1 MAPAQPYLEGDERMR
16 FDRWLE
22 AAWKR
27 FCPPLTFT
35 EIRKGAQALSTHY
48 VERRAEPGLSERA
61 LAGRGKRAA
70 FATYYAALHFL
81 AAWHAARRLEDTL
94 ADTVQVHDLG
104 CGTGA
109 AGAAVARAV
118 NAPAVRG
125 LDRSGWAL
133 GEARRTYAALGLR
146 GATGRAQLPAG
157 MPRRTGPGDLLL
169 LAWTAN
175 ELAESDREALA
186 EGLWRAAERG
196 ARVLVLEPLAGA
208 AVPWWDAWAK
218 RARAAGGGALQWK
231 RALARPALVARMDKA
246 AGLDHAV
253 LGARALWLPGSGSPA
268 GEARTE
274 VEAEGRGAA
283 GDHPLRRGRRRSAP
297 GHGGRA
303 VMPCLRRAPEAR
315 AAPSRQRLGFP
326 SCPLQPPS
334 SARGEGPS

>member
-1 MAPAQPYLEGDERMR
+1 MAPAQPYLEGDERLR

-22 AAWKR
+22 ATWKR
-27 FCPPLTFT
+27 FCPPLTFA

-48 VERRAEPGLSERA
+48 VERRGEPGLSERA

-81 AAWHAARRLEDTL
+81 AAWHVARRLEKAL
-94 ADTVQVHDLG
+94 ADAPRVHDLG

-109 AGAAVARAV
+109 AGAAVARALG
-118 NAPAVRG
+118 APAVRG
-125 LDRSGWAL
+125 VDRSGWAL
-133 GEARRTYAALGLR
+133 GEARRTYAAFGLH
-146 GATGRAQLPAG
+146 ATTSRARLPG
-157 MPRRTGPGDLLL
+157 GLPRRTGPGDLLL

-175 ELAESDREALA
+175 ELGESHLDALA
-186 EGLWRAAERG
+186 EGLWRAAEAG

-208 AVPWWDAWAK
+208 GVPWWDAWAQ

-253 LGARALWLPGSGSPA
+253 LGARALWLPGGGCALEERRRRASA
-268 GEARTE
+268 GHPRRRPP
-274 VEAEGRGAA
+274 GRGSS
-283 GDHPLRRGRRRSAP
+283 GRRGESGVPALRS
-297 GHGGRA
+297 
-303 VMPCLRRAPEAR
+303 PEAR

-334 SARGEGPS
+334 SARAEGAS